1 MIAFIALT
9 ITVVED
15 VAKTAYTGRR
25 EGML

>member
-15 VAKTAYTGRR
+15 TAETAYTDSRKGI
-25 EGML
+25 L

>member
-15 VAKTAYTGRR
+15 AAETAYTGGR